1 MIKKVTVSGIV
12 AGVLYFMLIWLGNKF
27 VLNREEPLLEAVVQ
41 SVFFAIFMGAFY
53 YFSERR
59 KEKKEKDGR

>member
-1 MIKKVTVSGIV
+1 M
-12 AGVLYFMLIWLGNKF
+12 LYFLLVWLGNKF
-27 VLNREEPLLEAVVQ
+27 VLNREDPLLESVVQ
-41 SVFFAIFMGAFY
+41 SIFFAIFMGAFY

>member
-12 AGVLYFMLIWLGNKF
+12 AGVLYFLLVWLGNKF
-27 VLNREEPLLEAVVQ
+27 VLNREEPLLESVVQ